1 MQRNHSCILSG
12 GVSTLTNDSIS
23 LHIAYIVQ
31 PFSLNIERILAGNTN
46 ENSKKLFI
54 KPLMTN
60 IMVMFKDA
68 EDGES
73 QDITKMEQD
82 AFNLFLDTFGET
94 ISGFKEF
101 SDYNKQISLFS
112 ETCTVSD
119 EAIVLFFLKKNWD
132 KWSND
137 IGEMSQVNQEV
148 IELTDKHQVER
159 ANNHIIYT
167 KKHSNKKFGGWTP
180 EGIERY
186 NEITYLVFCARQT
199 QVRKR
204 LERAYKNM
212 KVLRNEDLRPAI
224 EQRAKVDRMLKALPV
239 PYTT

>member
-1 MQRNHSCILSG
+1 
-12 GVSTLTNDSIS
+12 
-23 LHIAYIVQ
+23 
-31 PFSLNIERILAGNTN
+31 
-46 ENSKKLFI
+46 
-54 KPLMTN
+54 
-60 IMVMFKDA
+60 MVMFKDSV
-68 EDGES
+68 DGES
-73 QDITKMEQD
+73 LDITEIEQD

-101 SDYNKQISLFS
+101 SDYNKQIRLFS

-119 EAIVLFFLKKNWD
+119 EAIVLFFLEKNWD

-186 NEITYLVFCARQT
+186 NKITQLVFCARQT

-204 LERAYKNM
+204 LERAYKNL
-212 KVLRNEDLRPAI
+212 KVLTNEDLRPAI
-224 EQRAKVDRMLKALPV
+224 EQRTKVDKMIKALPV
-239 PYTT
+239 PYNDLGEESDNSDDYSVNSGDQMITPNHSQELEHELNGEFTHRMESV